1 MHLTGNNLI
10 GLFRKL
16 IHNQTC
22 HYYKS
27 SRRHCS
33 HLFIKMANRLT
44 QEAVS
49 RLEQGASPLCCSPP
63 ATQSEAAIWAGFAV
77 DDERNA
83 ELLCGFEELLSSF
96 ASPRISPPAEESPDG
111 SALDD
116 VRTT

>member
-1 MHLTGNNLI
+1 MSNVSLLQHYPNLREGYVAI
-10 GLFRKL
+10 V
-16 IHNQTC
+16 
-22 HYYKS
+22 
-27 SRRHCS
+27 
-33 HLFIKMANRLT
+33 IKMANRLT

-63 ATQSEAAIWAGFAV
+63 ATQSKAAIWAGFAV

-111 SALDD
+111 SAFDD